1 PHQLLQQVR
10 RLPDAGGPVGLV
22 ARAGGHGAGEALDPV
37 RPRLHRGE
45 PERHVLAD
53 LFVPES
59 RGAGA
64 GGVLRS
70 PGREAHALR
79 DGVLMELRPENLTLL
94 QRHLLQLL
102 AKTRQGQRPP
112 WLVVETGRV
121 KVEPFAQVMNGRAAS
136 VAARGLKSMGWLR
149 ARSNGGLEL
158 AHPPAT
164 VTA

>member
-1 PHQLLQQVR
+1 
-10 RLPDAGGPVGLV
+10 
-22 ARAGGHGAGEALDPV
+22 
-37 RPRLHRGE
+37 
-45 PERHVLAD
+45 
-53 LFVPES
+53 
-59 RGAGA
+59 
-64 GGVLRS
+64 
-70 PGREAHALR
+70 
-79 DGVLMELRPENLTLL
+79 MELRPENLTLL

-164 VTA
+164 VTALLEGGRRPAREKNGPMAEHEWQNAELDAVIEQAVTNYLAFNEPAETASSLRSTVLGAIER